1 MVETGPMEEP
11 QPRRTKDRGSDAIA
25 SISSIAGSIVIILIA
40 VATLQMLRGDED
52 GVISGGTIFFLIL
65 GAVAVFFLTAMLVAG
80 LAALVIRMSRW
91 LDPSRARG
99 EVEDA
104 VSGKVPAADVGDGS
118 ADESERPS

>member
-1 MVETGPMEEP
+1 MEEP

-25 SISSIAGSIVIILIA
+25 SISSIAGSIAVIILIA